1 MPCPTCDCVDFTP
14 VLLPPDRRVRGPSLA
29 ARLGAFF
36 RALVGRGADSSAQR
50 QCLRCGRI
58 YAAGPARPRD
68 AEDEEEDRIA
78 ERLSRIESQMSGFGA
93 SVLPSNLAPLV
104 TEGLEIRPKYE
115 VKCGRC
121 GHFDFVEPSPNAAC
135 AKCGRLFEKVEEA
148 LKDQKGPTHK
158 SVSV

>member
-1 MPCPTCDCVDFTP
+1 MPCPTCDCADFTS
-14 VLLPPDRRVRGPSLA
+14 VLLPPDQRLRTPSLG
-29 ARLGAFF
+29 ARIGAFF
-36 RALVGRGADSSAQR
+36 RAMVGRGADASAQR

-58 YAAGPARPRD
+58 YDASAARARD

-93 SVLPSNLAPLV
+93 SVLPTASPKGA
-104 TEGLEIRPKYE
+104 GLQMRPKYE

-121 GHFDFVEPSPNAAC
+121 GHFDFVEPSQDAAC
-135 AKCGRLFEKVEEA
+135 AKCGRLFDKVEEA
-148 LKDQKGPTHK
+148 LKDQKGPVHK